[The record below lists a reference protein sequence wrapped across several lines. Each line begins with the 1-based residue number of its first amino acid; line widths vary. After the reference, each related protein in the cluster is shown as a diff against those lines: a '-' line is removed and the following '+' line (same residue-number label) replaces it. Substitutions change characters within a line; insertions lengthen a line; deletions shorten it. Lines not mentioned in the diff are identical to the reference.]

1 MYLFV
6 LFIQFILAFILFL
19 ILNYFDEKESKNN
32 NVNHIIIP
40 SVYIIVIAGI
50 MSSLHLKFINTN
62 LFMIVVFELII
73 RLLYVKSIL
82 KRDVLVNN
90 KYYFTIY
97 IFAILFAYIID
108 HNIISKV
115 DTVIPSVKSILPGLW
130 LLIIIFVY
138 SLLKDKFTIDFIEN
152 KRKLTDKL
160 GEYIVV
166 SYARL
171 KNKYNVYVNTK
182 NKDIKN
188 IVYSIMVYEN
198 YKNPY
203 FFRKLD
209 NLLVKY
215 GKEATELGI
224 MQIKTTKIITDEE
237 SIKLALNKI
246 SKSYEKEVSNK
257 MTSQNLK
264 NILKKYKND
273 DTFIEE
279 VSDIYDKIKVFEG
292 E

>member
-1 MYLFV
+1 MYLFT
-6 LFIQFILAFILFL
+6 LLIQFIFAFFLFL
-19 ILNYFDEKESKNN
+19 ILNYFDKKESKNN

-40 SVYIIVIAGI
+40 SVYIIILAGLFT
-50 MSSLHLKFINTN
+50 SLNFKSLNTN
-62 LFMIVVFELII
+62 IFIIVIFELII
-73 RLLYVKSIL
+73 RLLYVKSVL

-90 KYYFTIY
+90 KYYCTIY

-108 HNIISKV
+108 NNIISKV
-115 DTVIPSVKSILPGLW
+115 DSVIPSVESILPGLW
-130 LLIIIFVY
+130 LLIIIFIY
-138 SLLKDKFTIDFIEN
+138 SLLKDKLTIDFIEN

-171 KNKYNVYVNTK
+171 KNRYNIYVNTK
-182 NKDIKN
+182 NKDISN
-188 IVYSIMVYEN
+188 IIYSIMVYEN

-215 GKEATELGI
+215 GTEATELGI
-224 MQIKTTKIITDEE
+224 MQIKTTKVITDEE
-237 SIKLALNKI
+237 SIKLALTKINKL
-246 SKSYEKEVSNK
+246 YEKEVANK
-257 MTSQNLK
+257 MSIQNLK

-279 VSDIYDKIKVFEG
+279 ISDIYDKIKLFEG

>member
-115 DTVIPSVKSILPGLW
+115 DTVIPSVESILPGLW

>member
-1 MYLFV
+1 M
-6 LFIQFILAFILFL
+6 
-19 ILNYFDEKESKNN
+19 
-32 NVNHIIIP
+32 
-40 SVYIIVIAGI
+40 
-50 MSSLHLKFINTN
+50 
-62 LFMIVVFELII
+62 
-73 RLLYVKSIL
+73 
-82 KRDVLVNN
+82 
-90 KYYFTIY
+90 
-97 IFAILFAYIID
+97 
-108 HNIISKV
+108 
-115 DTVIPSVKSILPGLW
+115 
-130 LLIIIFVY
+130 
-138 SLLKDKFTIDFIEN
+138 KDKFTIDFIEN

>member
-257 MTSQNLK
+257 MASQNLK